1 MKTVDVGSNIKDN
14 IEDIRRRL
22 NTEYEELYRMERSNL
37 CNTPG
42 YIQAREYK
50 QELIDMLEELIA
62 LKKALVSMKRFNFD
76 ILRGSM
82 VFSKEEHDVIA
93 DTFGNA
99 EDFVRKQFARKCA
112 ESIASEICIERADF
126 KKEYNSVQYI
136 GSLIVA
142 RRTED
147 S

>member
-1 MKTVDVGSNIKDN
+1 MKTVNVGSNIKDN

-22 NTEYEELYRMERSNL
+22 NEEYDELYRMERSNL
-37 CNTPG
+37 GNTPG

-62 LKKALVSMKRFNFD
+62 LKKALVDMKRFNFD
-76 ILRGSM
+76 ILRGSII
-82 VFSKEEHDVIA
+82 FAKEELDLISL
-93 DTFGNA
+93 TFGSA
-99 EDFVRKQFARKCA
+99 EDFVRKQIAKKCM
-112 ESIASEICIERADF
+112 ENIASEINLEKADF
-126 KKEYNSVQYI
+126 KESINCVQYI

-147 S
+147 N

>member
-1 MKTVDVGSNIKDN
+1 MKTVEVGSNIKDN

-22 NTEYEELYRMERSNL
+22 NAEYEELYRMEMNKLRD
-37 CNTPG
+37 TPG

-62 LKKALVSMKRFNFD
+62 LKKALVGMKKFNFD

-93 DTFGNA
+93 DTFGSA
-99 EDFVRKQFARKCA
+99 EDFVRKQMARKCA
-112 ESIASEICIERADF
+112 ESIASEICIEKADF
-126 KKEYNSVQYI
+126 KKEFNSVQYI

-147 S
+147 N

>member
-42 YIQAREYK
+42 LIQAREYK

-62 LKKALVSMKRFNFD
+62 LKKALVNMKRFNFD

-93 DTFGNA
+93 NTFGSA
-99 EDFVRKQFARKCA
+99 EDFVRKQMAKKCA

-147 S
+147 N